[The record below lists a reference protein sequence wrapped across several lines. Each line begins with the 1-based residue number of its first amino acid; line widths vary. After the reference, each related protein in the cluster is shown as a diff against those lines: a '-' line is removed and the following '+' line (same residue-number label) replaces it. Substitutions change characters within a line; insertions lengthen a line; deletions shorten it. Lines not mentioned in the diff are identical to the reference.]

1 MQHRVLNNTNNSFQK
16 NAMITNESMLDDVFS
31 TGKTRIGKENS
42 FELWEKSRSLRFL
55 KQEIKENEE
64 NGIGMNKKNR
74 EK

>member
-1 MQHRVLNNTNNSFQK
+1 
-16 NAMITNESMLDDVFS
+16 MLDDIFS